1 MTLKHVLAAVNSC
14 IMLHNMMVVERVHDN
29 DDSIE
34 DGSFYDLVMDPEV
47 GGNAPAED
55 EATQFLNVS

>member
-14 IMLHNMMVVERVHDN
+14 IMLHNMMVVERVHD
-29 DDSIE
+29 
-34 DGSFYDLVMDPEV
+34 YDLVMDPEV

-55 EATQFLNVS
+55 EATQFVNVS